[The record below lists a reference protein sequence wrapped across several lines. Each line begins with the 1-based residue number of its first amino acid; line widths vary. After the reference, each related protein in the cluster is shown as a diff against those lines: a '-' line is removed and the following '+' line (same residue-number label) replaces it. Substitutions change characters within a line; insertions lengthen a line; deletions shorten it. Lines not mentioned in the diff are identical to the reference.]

1 MLQIYSLNQQINFNA
16 KLKYE
21 QHCQLLFQ
29 FAAYQKLQS
38 LYLCNM
44 QSIREL
50 ISKGES
56 QTLEFKFELN
66 SARRISETI
75 SAFSNTDGGTL
86 LIGVK
91 DNGVPAGV
99 RLEEEVYVLE
109 AATDLYCN
117 PAVKPIIRKH
127 EIDGK
132 LIVEAIIPKAETK
145 PVLAEYEV
153 GVQKA
158 WLRINASNRL
168 ATPVHMRLWQ
178 MNDASNPPP
187 SSFSDSEQKILTLFN
202 QRKWLSLNQVSR
214 LTKLPRFK
222 VIQSLADF
230 YRWDIIN
237 LEPETSGG
245 FIFTLQENL
254 NK

>member
-1 MLQIYSLNQQINFNA
+1 MP
-16 KLKYE
+16 
-21 QHCQLLFQ
+21 
-29 FAAYQKLQS
+29 
-38 LYLCNM
+38 
-44 QSIREL
+44 SIREL
-50 ISKGES
+50 ISQGES

-99 RLEEEVYVLE
+99 RLEEELYVLE
-109 AATDLYCN
+109 AATDLYCK
-117 PAVKPIIRKH
+117 PSVKTLIRRH

-132 LIVEAIIPKAETK
+132 LIVEATIPRAEKK
-145 PVLAEYEV
+145 PVLAEYES

-168 ATPVHMRLWQ
+168 ATPVHLRLWQ
-178 MNDASNPPP
+178 FSDASNPPPP
-187 SSFSDSEQKILTLFN
+187 SSFSDSEQKILELFN
-202 QRKWLSLNQVSR
+202 QRKWLSLNQVCR
-214 LTKLPRFK
+214 FTKLPRFK

-230 YRWDIIN
+230 YRWEIIN
-237 LEPETSGG
+237 FEPEASGG
-245 FIFTLQENL
+245 FIFTLQENIS
-254 NK
+254 

>member
-1 MLQIYSLNQQINFNA
+1 MSNA
-16 KLKYE
+16 LKYE
-21 QHCQLLFQ
+21 QHCQLLFHITNNE
-29 FAAYQKLQS
+29 KLYS
-38 LYLCNM
+38 LYLCSM

-50 ISKGES
+50 ISQGES

-99 RLEEEVYVLE
+99 RLEEELYVLE
-109 AATDLYCN
+109 AATDLYCK
-117 PAVKPIIRKH
+117 PSVKPIIRKH

-132 LIVEAIIPKAETK
+132 LIVEVVISKAETK
-145 PVLAEYEV
+145 PILAEYEI

-168 ATPVHMRLWQ
+168 ATPVHLRLWQ
-178 MNDASNPPP
+178 INDTANPAP
-187 SSFSDSEQKILTLFN
+187 SSFSESEQKILELFN
-202 QRKWLSLNQVSR
+202 QKKWLSLNQVSR

-230 YRWDIIN
+230 CRWEIIAC
-237 LEPETSGG
+237 EPEASGG
-245 FIFTLQENL
+245 FIFTLQENI
-254 NK
+254 N